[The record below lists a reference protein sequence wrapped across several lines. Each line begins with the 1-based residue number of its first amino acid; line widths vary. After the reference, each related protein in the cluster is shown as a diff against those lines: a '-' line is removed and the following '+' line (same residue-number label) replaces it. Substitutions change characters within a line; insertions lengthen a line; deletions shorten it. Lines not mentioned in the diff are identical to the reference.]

1 MADNVNIQESP
12 PEVQFAGVNR
22 WLRENLFSSTGSAIL
37 TFVSIGALIGLFR
50 SIIGFFISP
59 EREWTAITYNLRLY
73 MVQAYPESDFIR
85 VWITIGLVMGLL
97 GLTWGF
103 NSVNEKSSL
112 KSTGTTLMKV
122 FSSLFLLVLIAPTS
136 VVIDK
141 VEGTVAEVFQQELR
155 IYLLA
160 VLAGLILV
168 SYFIRTKLASQEVS
182 KDYLNIGYVGLLVVS
197 IWLIK
202 VPTVTFDSSNVR
214 IEPDPLLP
222 LAASTKNPW
231 TALYLL
237 LVVTF
242 FIGRYLNSKNLT
254 SFKRILPVSWLLT
267 PLVVVTWIYRKPDFT
282 LSQITTLD
290 LPVILGFSAI
300 GYLVIN
306 YLNSE
311 KLMQYQ
317 RYFVYGSLIIAVVV
331 FSLPVLRQ
339 LKLLFFLLWILISV
353 APTIANSKESARS
366 LFIVW
371 SVAIT
376 ILILLMRGGTS
387 ETLIVVPGS
396 SIYGGFALTWVLAFF
411 GIAISFPFGVMLALG
426 RTSSLPIIRII
437 CTAIIELVRSVPFIT
452 WLFFG
457 SVMLTFFLPAGV
469 EFDEVVRAVVVT
481 SIFSAA
487 YLAENV
493 RGGLQSI
500 SKGQFE
506 AADAV
511 GLSTLQRISLIVM
524 PQALRAVIP
533 PIVSQVISLF
543 KDTSLVAIV
552 GLFDLLYI
560 GSKVIPNQSQ
570 GANFLG
576 TIQENI
582 LFCAVFYW
590 IFTYSFARRS
600 MKIEKRLGL
609 GER

>member
-37 TFVSIGALIGLFR
+37 TFISIGALIGLFR

-85 VWITIGLVMGLL
+85 VWITVGLIMGLL

-112 KSTGTTLMKV
+112 KVTGTALIKV
-122 FSSLFLLVLIAPTS
+122 FSSLFLLVLIAPSS

-141 VEGTVAEVFQQELR
+141 VEGTVVEVFQQELR

-168 SYFIRTKLASQEVS
+168 SYFVRTKLASQEVS
-182 KDYLNIGYVGLLVVS
+182 KDYLNIGYVGLLVVA

-202 VPTVTFDSSNVR
+202 VPTVTFDASNVR

-242 FIGRYLNSKNLT
+242 FIGRYLNSKNII

-290 LPVILGFSAI
+290 LPVILGFSAL

-411 GIAISFPFGVMLALG
+411 GIALSFPFGVMLALG

-582 LFCAVFYW
+582 LFCAIFYW

>member
-12 PEVQFAGVNR
+12 PEVQFAGVSR
-22 WLRENLFSSTGSAIL
+22 WLRENLFSSTGSSIL
-37 TFVSIGALIGLFR
+37 TFISIGALVGLFR

-103 NSVNEKSSL
+103 NSLNEKSSL

-141 VEGTVAEVFQQELR
+141 VEGTIVEVFQQELR

-371 SVAIT
+371 SVAIA

-582 LFCAVFYW
+582 LFCAIFYW

>member
-141 VEGTVAEVFQQELR
+141 VEGTVVEVFQQELR
-155 IYLLA
+155 VYLLA

-582 LFCAVFYW
+582 LFCAIFYW

>member
-168 SYFIRTKLASQEVS
+168 SYLIRTKLGSQEVS

-290 LPVILGFSAI
+290 LPVILGFSAL

-469 EFDEVVRAVVVT
+469 EFDEVVRAIVVT

-582 LFCAVFYW
+582 LFCAIFYW

>member
-141 VEGTVAEVFQQELR
+141 VEGTVVEVFQQELR

-457 SVMLTFFLPAGV
+457 SVMLTFFLPSGV

-582 LFCAVFYW
+582 LFCAIFYW

>member
-1 MADNVNIQESP
+1 MADSVNIQESP

-22 WLRENLFSSTGSAIL
+22 WLRENLFSSTGSSIL
-37 TFVSIGALIGLFR
+37 TFISIGALVGLFR

-112 KSTGTTLMKV
+112 KLTGTALMKV

-141 VEGTVAEVFQQELR
+141 VEGTIVEVFQQELR

-168 SYFIRTKLASQEVS
+168 SYFVRTKLASQEVS

-582 LFCAVFYW
+582 LFCAIFYW

>member
-1 MADNVNIQESP
+1 MSDNINTQESP

-22 WLRENLFSSTGSAIL
+22 WLRENLFSSTGSSIL
-37 TFVSIGALIGLFR
+37 TFLSIGVIIGLFR

-85 VWITIGLVMGLL
+85 VWITIGVVMGLL

-103 NSVNEKSSL
+103 NSISEKVSL
-112 KSTGTTLMKV
+112 KSTSTSLMKL
-122 FSSLFLLVLIAPTS
+122 FSSLFLLVLIAPSS
-136 VVIDK
+136 VVVDK
-141 VEGTVAEVFQQELR
+141 VEGTQVEVFQQSLR
-155 IYLLA
+155 LYLL
-160 VLAGLILV
+160 GIFGILLLL
-168 SYFIRTKLASQEVS
+168 SYLVRTKLSNQEAS
-182 KDYLNIGYVGLLVVS
+182 KDYLNLFYIGLLVVTLW
-197 IWLIK
+197 IIK

-214 IEPDPLLP
+214 LDPDPLMP
-222 LAASTKNPW
+222 LATSTKTPW
-231 TALYLL
+231 TYLYVLL
-237 LVVTF
+237 IATF
-242 FIGRYLNSKNLT
+242 FIGKYLNSKNV
-254 SFKRILPVSWLLT
+254 SVVKRVLPVSWLLT

-282 LSQITTLD
+282 LTQIATLD
-290 LPVILGFSAI
+290 LPVILGFSVV

-311 KLMQYQ
+311 KLIQYQ
-317 RYFVYGSLIIAVVV
+317 RYFIYGSLLISVIV
-331 FSLPVLRQ
+331 FTLPVLGQ

-353 APTIANSKESARS
+353 APTVANSKESARS

-371 SVAIT
+371 TVAIA
-376 ILILLMRGGTS
+376 ILILLMRGGSS
-387 ETLIVVPGS
+387 ESLIVVPGS

-426 RTSSLPIIRII
+426 RTSTFPIIRII
-437 CTAIIELVRSVPFIT
+437 CTALIELVRSVPFIT

-457 SVMLTFFLPAGV
+457 SVMLTFFLPSGV

-500 SKGQFE
+500 NNGQFE

-582 LFCAVFYW
+582 LFCAIFYW
-590 IFTYSFARRS
+590 LFTYSFARRS

>member
-160 VLAGLILV
+160 VFAGLILL

-282 LSQITTLD
+282 LSQITTVD

-582 LFCAVFYW
+582 LFCAIFYW

>member
-160 VLAGLILV
+160 VLAGLIFV

-182 KDYLNIGYVGLLVVS
+182 KDDLNIGYVGLLVVS

-582 LFCAVFYW
+582 LFCAIFYW

>member
-160 VLAGLILV
+160 VFAGLILV

-311 KLMQYQ
+311 KLMHYQ

-582 LFCAVFYW
+582 LFCAIFYW

>member
-160 VLAGLILV
+160 VFAGLILV

-254 SFKRILPVSWLLT
+254 SFKRILPVSWFLT

-331 FSLPVLRQ
+331 FSLPVIRQ

-582 LFCAVFYW
+582 LFCAIFYW

>member
-1 MADNVNIQESP
+1 MAENVNIQESP

-141 VEGTVAEVFQQELR
+141 VEGTVVDVFQQELR

-282 LSQITTLD
+282 LSQITTVD

-582 LFCAVFYW
+582 LFCAIFYW

>member
-160 VLAGLILV
+160 VLAGLIFV

-311 KLMQYQ
+311 KLIQYQ
-317 RYFVYGSLIIAVVV
+317 RYFVYGSLIISVVV

-457 SVMLTFFLPAGV
+457 SVMLTFFLPSGV

-582 LFCAVFYW
+582 LFCAIFYW

>member
-103 NSVNEKSSL
+103 NSLNEKSSL

-282 LSQITTLD
+282 LSQITTVD
-290 LPVILGFSAI
+290 FPVILGFSAI

-469 EFDEVVRAVVVT
+469 EFDEVVRAIVVT

-582 LFCAVFYW
+582 LFCAIFYW

>member
-1 MADNVNIQESP
+1 MSENINTQETP
-12 PEVQFAGVNR
+12 PEIQFAGVNR
-22 WLRENLFSSTGSAIL
+22 WLKENLFSSTGSSFL
-37 TFVSIGALIGLFR
+37 TFLSIGVIIGLFR

-97 GLTWGF
+97 GLTWGY
-103 NSVNEKSSL
+103 NSVDEKVSL
-112 KSTGTTLMKV
+112 KSTSTTFMKI
-122 FSSLFLLVLIAPTS
+122 FSSIFLLILIAPST
-136 VVIDK
+136 VVTDK
-141 VEGTVAEVFQQELR
+141 VEGTEAEVLQQPLR
-155 IYLLA
+155 LYLLA
-160 VLAGLILV
+160 IFGILL
-168 SYFIRTKLASQEVS
+168 LASYLVWKRLSKQEMS
-182 KDYLNIGYVGLLVVS
+182 KDYLNIIYVGLLVGAL
-197 IWLIK
+197 WLIK

-214 IEPDPLLP
+214 LDPDPYLS
-222 LAASTKNPW
+222 LATSTKIPW
-231 TALYLL
+231 TILYILL
-237 LVVTF
+237 IGTY
-242 FIGRYLNSKNLT
+242 FIGKYLSLKNIK
-254 SFKRILPVSWLLT
+254 SVKRILPASWLLT
-267 PLVVVTWIYRKPDFT
+267 PLIVVTWIYRKPDISIT
-282 LSQITTLD
+282 QIATLD
-290 LPVILGFSAI
+290 LPVVVGFSII

-306 YLNSE
+306 YLNSDR
-311 KLMQYQ
+311 LIQYQ
-317 RYFVYGSLIIAVVV
+317 RYFTYSSLVVAIVV
-331 FSLPVLRQ
+331 FSLPVIRQ

-353 APTIANSKESARS
+353 APTIANSKESSRN

-371 SVAIT
+371 TVSIA
-376 ILILLMRGGTS
+376 ILILLMRGGS
-387 ETLIVVPGS
+387 SDTLIVVPGS
-396 SIYGGFALTWVLAFF
+396 SIYGGFALTWVIAFF
-411 GIAISFPFGVMLALG
+411 GIALSFPFGVILALG
-426 RTSSLPIIRII
+426 RTSTFPVIRII
-437 CTAIIELVRSVPFIT
+437 CTALIELVRSVPFIT

-457 SVMLTFFLPAGV
+457 SVMLTFFLPSGV

-582 LFCAVFYW
+582 LFCAIFYW
-590 IFTYSFARRS
+590 LFTYSFARRS

>member
-12 PEVQFAGVNR
+12 PEVQFAGISR

-160 VLAGLILV
+160 VFAGLILV

-290 LPVILGFSAI
+290 LPVILGFSAL

>member
-141 VEGTVAEVFQQELR
+141 VEGTVVEVFQQELR

-160 VLAGLILV
+160 VLTGLILV
-168 SYFIRTKLASQEVS
+168 SYFIRTKLAGQEVS

-267 PLVVVTWIYRKPDFT
+267 PLIVVTWIYRKPDFT
-282 LSQITTLD
+282 LSQITTVD
-290 LPVILGFSAI
+290 LPVILGFSAL

-582 LFCAVFYW
+582 LFCAIFYW

>member
-122 FSSLFLLVLIAPTS
+122 FSSLFLLVLIAPSS

-160 VLAGLILV
+160 VFAGLILL

-582 LFCAVFYW
+582 LFCAIFYW

>member
-85 VWITIGLVMGLL
+85 VWITIGLVMVLL

-376 ILILLMRGGTS
+376 NLILLMRGGTS

-582 LFCAVFYW
+582 LFCAIFYW

>member
-1 MADNVNIQESP
+1 MSDNINTQESP

-22 WLRENLFSSTGSAIL
+22 WLRENLFSSTGSSIL
-37 TFVSIGALIGLFR
+37 TFLSIGVIIGLFR

-85 VWITIGLVMGLL
+85 VWITIGVVMGLL

-103 NSVNEKSSL
+103 NSISEKVSL
-112 KSTGTTLMKV
+112 KSTSTSLMKL
-122 FSSLFLLVLIAPTS
+122 FSSLFLLVLIAPSS
-136 VVIDK
+136 VVVDK
-141 VEGTVAEVFQQELR
+141 VEGTQVEVFQQSLR
-155 IYLLA
+155 LYLL
-160 VLAGLILV
+160 GIFGILLLL
-168 SYFIRTKLASQEVS
+168 SYLVRTKLSNQEAS
-182 KDYLNIGYVGLLVVS
+182 KDYLNLFYIGLLVVTLW
-197 IWLIK
+197 IIK

-214 IEPDPLLP
+214 LDPDPLMP
-222 LAASTKNPW
+222 LATSTKTPW
-231 TALYLL
+231 TYLYVLL
-237 LVVTF
+237 IATF
-242 FIGRYLNSKNLT
+242 FIGKYLNSKNV
-254 SFKRILPVSWLLT
+254 SVVKRVLPVSWLLT

-282 LSQITTLD
+282 LTQIATLD
-290 LPVILGFSAI
+290 LPVILGFSVV

-317 RYFVYGSLIIAVVV
+317 RYFVYGSLLISVIV
-331 FSLPVLRQ
+331 FTLPVLGQ
-339 LKLLFFLLWILISV
+339 LKLLFFLLWLLISV
-353 APTIANSKESARS
+353 APTVANSKESARS

-371 SVAIT
+371 TVAIA
-376 ILILLMRGGTS
+376 ILILLMRGGSS
-387 ETLIVVPGS
+387 ESLIVVPGS

-426 RTSSLPIIRII
+426 RTSTFPIIRII
-437 CTAIIELVRSVPFIT
+437 CTALIELVRSVPFIT

-457 SVMLTFFLPAGV
+457 SVMLTFFLPSGV

-582 LFCAVFYW
+582 LFCAIFYW
-590 IFTYSFARRS
+590 LFTYSFARRS

>member
-141 VEGTVAEVFQQELR
+141 VEGTVVEVFQQELR

-168 SYFIRTKLASQEVS
+168 SYFIRTKLAGQEVS

-282 LSQITTLD
+282 LSQITTVD

-469 EFDEVVRAVVVT
+469 EFDEVVRAIVVT

-582 LFCAVFYW
+582 LFCAIFYW

>member
-141 VEGTVAEVFQQELR
+141 VEGTVVDVFQQELR

-160 VLAGLILV
+160 VLAGLILG

-282 LSQITTLD
+282 LSQITTVD

-582 LFCAVFYW
+582 LFCAIFYW

>member
-160 VLAGLILV
+160 VFAGLILL

-254 SFKRILPVSWLLT
+254 SFKRILPVSWFLT

-331 FSLPVLRQ
+331 FSLPVIRQ

-387 ETLIVVPGS
+387 ESLIVVPGS

-582 LFCAVFYW
+582 LFCAIFYW

>member
-160 VLAGLILV
+160 VFAVLILV

-282 LSQITTLD
+282 LSQITTVD

-300 GYLVIN
+300 GYFVIN

-469 EFDEVVRAVVVT
+469 EFDEVVRAIVVT

-582 LFCAVFYW
+582 LFCAIFYW